1 MEGRLCNRS
10 IDEHPQW
17 HNCVQPYRL
26 DNSALVAPIYGVV
39 TPALVLTTVLT
50 NCLVCLVLVKR
61 PMRSPSNVLLTA
73 IAVSDTLTGTCPLPC
88 FVYFY
93 TLRHSVDD
101 YVPHGWCFLLH
112 CLTDYLPT
120 IFHTTSVWLTVSLA
134 AHRYVCL
141 RCRPETVQ
149 RWCRM
154 CPTVTTV
161 VTVYVLAL
169 VSQLCR
175 FFELTY
181 VPVYVN
187 RRLDEPGCLV
197 ETSPIVKRHLHLY
210 FNAYYWFRVVFIHI
224 LPCFILTAINTV
236 LIQTM
241 RSAQARRKL
250 LLHQNRKSDSRR
262 LAESNSRT
270 LMLVTVVGV
279 FLLVEFPLAIFFVL
293 VIVENTFDVIIVDT
307 DKKRTTTLFVNLLIV
322 FSYPI
327 NFFIYCGMSAQF
339 RSTFC
344 QLLRCRKEQKIEAS
358 DENNM
363 RDKVN
368 EENIKTDDEAKERI

>member
-1 MEGRLCNRS
+1 MEGYLCNRS
-10 IDEHPQW
+10 IDEVPQS

-26 DNSALVAPIYGVV
+26 DNSALAAPIYGVV
-39 TPALVLTTVLT
+39 TPTFVLTTVLT

-61 PMRSPSNVLLTA
+61 QMRSPSNVLLTA
-73 IAVSDTLTGTCPLPC
+73 IAISDTLTGVCPLPC

-93 TLRHSVDD
+93 TLGHSAND

-112 CLTDYLPT
+112 CLIDYLPT
-120 IFHTTSVWLTVSLA
+120 IFHTTSVWLTVTLA

-141 RCRPETVQ
+141 RCRPETVR

-154 CPTVTTV
+154 CSTVTAV

-175 FFELTY
+175 FFESDY
-181 VPVYVN
+181 VPVHVYG
-187 RRLDEPGCLV
+187 RHGEPGCWV
-197 ETSPIVKRHLHLY
+197 ETSPIIKRHLHLY
-210 FNAYYWFRVVFIHI
+210 FNAYYWFRVVFIHV
-224 LPCFILTAINTV
+224 LPCFILTAISAV

-241 RSAQARRKL
+241 RTAQKRRKL
-250 LLHQNRKSDSRR
+250 SLRQNRKSDSRR
-262 LAESNSRT
+262 LAESNSKT

-279 FLLVEFPLAIFFVL
+279 FLVVEFPLAIFFIL

-307 DKKRTTTLFVNLLIV
+307 NKKRMTTLLVNLLIV

-344 QLLRCRKEQKIEAS
+344 QLLRCRKEHTVKAVAA
-358 DENNM
+358 DENK
-363 RDKVN
+363 RRRQST
-368 EENIKTDDEAKERI
+368 NIM

>member
-10 IDEHPQW
+10 IDEIPQS

-39 TPALVLTTVLT
+39 TPAFVLTTVLT

-61 PMRSPSNVLLTA
+61 PMRSPSNVLLIA
-73 IAVSDTLTGTCPLPC
+73 IAVSDTLTGVCPLPC

-93 TLRHSVDD
+93 TLGHSAND
-101 YVPHGWCFLLH
+101 YVPNGWCFLLH

-154 CPTVTTV
+154 RSTVTIV

-175 FFELTY
+175 FFESDY
-181 VPVYVN
+181 VPVYVDG
-187 RRLDEPGCLV
+187 RHGEPGCWV
-197 ETSPIVKRHLHLY
+197 EISPIVKRHLHLY

-224 LPCFILTAINTV
+224 LPCFILTAINTF

-241 RSAQARRKL
+241 RTAQAHRKL
-250 LLHQNRKSDSRR
+250 LQQQNRKSDSRR
-262 LAESNSRT
+262 LAEINSRT

-279 FLLVEFPLAIFFVL
+279 FLLVEFPLAIFFIL
-293 VIVENTFDVIIVDT
+293 VIVENTFDVIIVVT
-307 DKKRTTTLFVNLLIV
+307 DKKRMTTLLVNLLIV

-344 QLLRCRKEQKIEAS
+344 QLLRCRKEQTIQVG
-358 DENNM
+358 DESK
-363 RDKVN
+363 RRRSTKA
-368 EENIKTDDEAKERI
+368 II